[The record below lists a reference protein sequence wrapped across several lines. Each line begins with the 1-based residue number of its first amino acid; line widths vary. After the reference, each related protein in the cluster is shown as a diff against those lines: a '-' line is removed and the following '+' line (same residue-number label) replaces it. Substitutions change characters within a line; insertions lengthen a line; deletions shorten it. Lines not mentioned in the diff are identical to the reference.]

1 MRHSNDNS
9 TRVKKTAHPTSSTVK
24 NRAPSVAILGAGLM
38 GRMLAVA
45 LTQKEQAT
53 PYQVTLF
60 DKDDEQGHASAAHLA
75 AAMLAPLAE
84 SAEASRN
91 IMQLG
96 ERSLELWPQF
106 LQTLVEPVFFQRQGT
121 VVLAYEQDSPCLLD
135 FKRRLK
141 HQSAA
146 DVTMLNR
153 AEIGALEPDL
163 INQTRHFT
171 SGLFLPNEG
180 QLDNRGL
187 LRSLA
192 ITIKQRDIAWFTNTS
207 VEPHQSAGNQVW
219 IDHQPKSFDWVI
231 DCRGLGAK
239 MAIQADAENNTNNFS
254 QLRGVRGEVIRVH
267 APEVK
272 ISRPVRLM
280 HPRYP
285 IYIAPK
291 PNQQFVIGATQIESE
306 DLRQPTVRSVLE
318 LLSSCFSV
326 HRGFAEAEVL
336 EMSAGLRPA
345 LPDNEPKI
353 WHQDRHIKI
362 NGLFRHGYLLAPALM
377 EQCLTIINQAEVS
390 EQGHNQNRQAC
401 SNSYQIQTGN
411 TAPLEEPAYE

>member
-1 MRHSNDNS
+1 MCRSNQTTQTAFNS
-9 TRVKKTAHPTSSTVK
+9 ISNP
-24 NRAPSVAILGAGLM
+24 APRVAILGAGLM

-53 PYQVTLF
+53 ATYHAHNAYQVTLF
-60 DKDDEQGHASAAHLA
+60 DKDEVQGHASAAYLA

-84 SAEASRN
+84 SAEASHN

-96 ERSLELWPQF
+96 ERSLELWPHF

-121 VVLAYEQDSPCLLD
+121 MVLAYEQDHSCLLD
-135 FKRRLK
+135 FQRRLK
-141 HQSAA
+141 RQNST
-146 DVTMLNR
+146 DVKRLNT
-153 AEIGALEPDL
+153 AEIETLEPDL
-163 INQTRHFT
+163 ANQNRHFT

-187 LRSLA
+187 LHSLA

-207 VEPHQSAGNQVW
+207 VETSQTDGNRVL
-219 IDHQPKSFDWVI
+219 IGHQPKTFDWVI

-239 MAIQADAENNTNNFS
+239 MAIQTDAENSTHNLS

-272 ISRPVRLM
+272 LSRPIRLM

-306 DLRQPTVRSVLE
+306 DLRQPTVRSALE

-326 HRGFAEAEVL
+326 HKGFAEAEIL
-336 EMSAGLRPA
+336 EMRSGLRPA

-362 NGLFRHGYLLAPALM
+362 NGLFRHGYLLAPALV
-377 EQCLTIINQAEVS
+377 EQCLAIMNQTEAI
-390 EQGHNQNRQAC
+390 G
-401 SNSYQIQTGN
+401 QIKSQ
-411 TAPLEEPAYE
+411 EPAGLPTFEQNSNPQYRTVNGANL